1 MQPGESLMS
10 LLLYIAHDSCAT
22 FRDILLLAH
31 CGIILSEYRRE
42 WRTSCRLTVVTEK
55 AKHDFHVASIVSVRL
70 VGLKNLS
77 CLHISN
83 TWSQRHC
90 VFGLSVHQCVRTY
103 MYVRPYSHTYCHT
116 SYYWYSITTHSFTL
130 GLNLSFSA
138 NPPYRSLSFFSFRFH
153 YMDFP
158 DCLLLLLSISVFLL
172 FSFSVF
178 TLF

>member
-10 LLLYIAHDSCAT
+10 LLLYIAHDSCAA

-116 SYYWYSITTHSFTL
+116 YYYWYSITH
-130 GLNLSFSA
+130 
-138 NPPYRSLSFFSFRFH
+138 SLSHSMLKSFLFCKSSLPQP
-153 YMDFP
+153 F
-158 DCLLLLLSISVFLL
+158 LFLL
-172 FSFSVF
+172 QDSLYGFPRLF
-178 TLF
+178 TVTSEHIRLFTF